1 MSAYPLTPGLRSVTE
16 RLGDLRADGT
26 ALPRLTDSA
35 VELVAQT
42 GVSGWCLAHGR
53 LEDAADDVLT
63 ARERWGHGGQL
74 DEALRRLADVLLDRE
89 TPTERAARVAAALER
104 RRCCRRGS

>member
-1 MSAYPLTPGLRSVTE
+1 MTAYPLTPGLRSVTE

-26 ALPRLTDSA
+26 SLPRLTDSA

-53 LEDAADDVLT
+53 LEDAAADVLT

-89 TPTERAARVAAALER
+89 TTTERVARVTASQDRAALR
-104 RRCCRRGS
+104 RRGS